1 MNPLTINAVGPVT
14 LSALSALR
22 PVPTATNGAGDP
34 NGTALLGLAQSL
46 FQRALQVTPVLPLP
60 EPATTGLNQTQE
72 ATASLLAA
80 LNAPQAAADTTPAA
94 QARTTVANAVLA
106 AITKANAA
114 AITGAMDALT
124 KPAAA
129 PATPTVPTPPATPT
143 TPATLATSPV
153 ANPAET
159 VLGNLTPTQDA
170 LTNAASPDFALQT
183 ALRFGAGVGPLAAPA
198 TANPGQGTGLVRDA
212 TEVLRI
218 RNVQPQTGGPG
229 PEAFAQP
236 QPPVQQVLQSYQAVP
251 ATAGPGLVDLFV

>member
-34 NGTALLGLAQSL
+34 TGTTALGLAQGL
-46 FQRALQVTPVLPLP
+46 FQRALQVTPVLPLAAP
-60 EPATTGLNQTQE
+60 GTTGLDQTQE

-80 LNAPQAAADTTPAA
+80 LTAPQAP
-94 QARTTVANAVLA
+94 
-106 AITKANAA
+106 
-114 AITGAMDALT
+114 
-124 KPAAA
+124 A
-129 PATPTVPTPPATPT
+129 PATPAAADATALTATP
-143 TPATLATSPV
+143 SPV

-159 VLGNLTPTQDA
+159 VLGNLTATQDA
-170 LTNAASPDFALQT
+170 FTNASSLDFALQT

-218 RNVQPQTGGPG
+218 RNLQPQTGGPG

-236 QPPVQQVLQSYQAVP
+236 HAPVQRVLQSYQPVP
-251 ATAGPGLVDLFV
+251 AAPTPGQVDLLV